1 MDRVTI
7 DYLKYHKNKF
17 LIMVDSYSKWLDV
30 EIVSD
35 CDTENLTLC
44 LSKWFSKYD
53 ISALSISD
61 NRRSLYH
68 KNSKTLL
75 KC

>member
-7 DYLKYHKNKF
+7 DYLEYHKNKF
-17 LIMVDSYSKWLDV
+17 LIMVHSYSKWLDV

-44 LSKWFSKYD
+44 LSK
-53 ISALSISD
+53 
-61 NRRSLYH
+61 
-68 KNSKTLL
+68 
-75 KC
+75 